1 MKIVSKSKEEKNKDK
16 TLEELK
22 NEAKNNISV
31 YEMKNT
37 KILKSQLKKLGY
49 ENVEVKVLDALAN
62 LLSRYKSD
70 DEIRKGIEEDELLKN
85 QDQLFKAAILKLD
98 EGSFKE
104 FGKLSFNTVS
114 YTHLDV
120 YKRQV

>member
-49 ENVEVKVLDALAN
+49 KNVEVKVLDALAN
-62 LLSRYKSD
+62 FCLLYTSPLWVH
-70 DEIRKGIEEDELLKN
+70 ED
-85 QDQLFKAAILKLD
+85 
-98 EGSFKE
+98 
-104 FGKLSFNTVS
+104 
-114 YTHLDV
+114 
-120 YKRQV
+120 